1 MSKLPWVAT
10 MVIFF
15 VSSSASRDATV
26 SSSSSMRACSCASL
40 IASPSPVEGVSVLM
54 LGRLLDVVFV
64 DVAVFDLFEQF
75 DAVGPL
81 GPAVDVAHAPA
92 VGREHFEDAALREVV
107 DCTLGLYYGHRARF
121 TFHVERLCDVE
132 CFTHCWKD
140 SSFCIGATA
149 QYCPHH

>member
-15 VSSSASRDATV
+15 CSSSASRDATV

-64 DVAVFDLFEQF
+64 HVAVFDLFEEF
-75 DAVGPL
+75 DAVGSL
-81 GPAVDVAHAPA
+81 RPAVDIAHATA
-92 VGREHFEDAALREVV
+92 VGRDDLQYRPLGEVV
-107 DCTLGLYYGHRARF
+107 DCAFRLDDRHWTRC

-132 CFTHCWKD
+132 CFTHCWKA
-140 SSFCIGATA
+140 SSRCIGATA
-149 QYCPHH
+149 QYSPRR